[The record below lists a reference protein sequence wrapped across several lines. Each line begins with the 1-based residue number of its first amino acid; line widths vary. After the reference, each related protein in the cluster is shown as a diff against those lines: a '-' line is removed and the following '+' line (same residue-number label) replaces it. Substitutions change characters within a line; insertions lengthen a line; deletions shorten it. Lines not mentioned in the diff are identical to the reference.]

1 MQLTR
6 PRSLTGMILIGL
18 ALVALPL
25 LVAIV
30 RAALHMDRLAQESEA
45 LVLQGVEAARS
56 SQQLAEHIRA
66 MERRARLYS
75 TLEDPDLL
83 DSFMQSHSRIVAT
96 LYELGQLA
104 ATQEAAERL
113 RLMQDDAAL
122 IVLALQTYAPGSD
135 QMNEALARFPS
146 LHERAGALSAINSEI
161 VSRGLGTLQDSA
173 RRAQQSLAWQTATLI
188 PVTLALL
195 LLFVFIIGRPI
206 RQIDRAISELG
217 QGTFSR
223 PISIRGPADLEA
235 LGRQLEWLRSRL
247 LELAQEKNK
256 FLRHM
261 SHELKTP
268 LANIREG
275 TELLLDGAVG
285 QLAGNQKEVTGIL
298 RDNGI
303 RLQKLI
309 ENLLTFSAWQSQNA
323 ELNVGKIRLKQLVEA
338 VVRQSQ
344 LALVAKNLTVQLT
357 MQDISVSADRDKI
370 RMVLDNLITNA
381 IKFSPKDG
389 TIYIVIRGDKDQA
402 VIDVAD
408 EGPGIPSV
416 ERGRVFDAFYQGTPP
431 EGGHVPGTGIGL
443 SVVME
448 CIHAHG
454 GTVEIL
460 DGNYAGAQ
468 FRFRLPL
475 EQAAV
480 AA

>member
-1 MQLTR
+1 MRLTR
-6 PRSLTGMILIGL
+6 PRSLSGMILIGL

-30 RAALHMDRLAQESEA
+30 RAALHLDHLAQESEA
-45 LVLQGVEAARS
+45 LVLKGVEAARN
-56 SQQLAEHIRA
+56 SQQLVEHIRA
-66 MERRARLYS
+66 MERRARLYN
-75 TLEDPDLL
+75 TLEDTDLL
-83 DSFMQSHSRIVAT
+83 ASFMQSHSRFIAT
-96 LYELGQLA
+96 LHDLGQLA
-104 ATQEAAERL
+104 PAKEAAERL
-113 RLMQDDAAL
+113 KLMQDDGAV
-122 IVLALQTYAPGSD
+122 IVQALQSYSPGTE
-135 QMNEALARFPS
+135 QMREALAQFS
-146 LHERAGALSAINSEI
+146 ALHERAAALSAINSEV
-161 VSRGLGTLQDSA
+161 VSRGLSALQDSA
-173 RRAQQSLAWQTATLI
+173 RRAQQSLAWQSATLI

-195 LLFVFIIGRPI
+195 LLFVFVIGRPI

-223 PISIRGPADLEA
+223 PIAVGGPADIEA
-235 LGRQLEWLRSRL
+235 LGRQLEWLRTRL
-247 LELAQEKNK
+247 LDLAQEKNK

-285 QLAGNQKEVTGIL
+285 QLAGNKKEVTGIL

-323 ELNVGKIRLKQLVEA
+323 ELNLGKFKLKPLIES

-357 MQDISVSADRDKI
+357 MQDISVTADRDKI
-370 RMVLDNLITNA
+370 RMALDNLITNA
-381 IKFSPKDG
+381 IKYSPKDG
-389 TIYIVIRGDKDQA
+389 TIYVVIRGDKDQG
-402 VIDVAD
+402 VFDVAD
-408 EGPGIPSV
+408 EGPGIPSA
-416 ERGRVFDAFYQGTPP
+416 ERGRVFDAFYQGKPP

-460 DGNYAGAQ
+460 DGKYAGAH

-475 EQAAV
+475 EQATV

>member
-1 MQLTR
+1 
-6 PRSLTGMILIGL
+6 MILLGL

-25 LVAIV
+25 LIAIV

-45 LVLQGVEAARS
+45 LVLQGVAAARN
-56 SQQLAEHIRA
+56 SQQLVEHIRA
-66 MERRARLYS
+66 MERRARLYD

-83 DSFMQSHSRIVAT
+83 ESFMRSHSGFVAT
-96 LYELGQLA
+96 LYALGQPA
-104 ATQEAAERL
+104 PAQEAAERL
-113 RLMQDDAAL
+113 KLMQDDAAV
-122 IVLALQTYAPGSD
+122 IVHALQRYAPGTN
-135 QMNEALARFPS
+135 QMREALAQFSALR
-146 LHERAGALSAINSEI
+146 ERAGALSASNGEI
-161 VSRGLGTLQDSA
+161 VSRGLSTLQDSA
-173 RRAQQSLAWQTATLI
+173 RRAQQSLAWQSATLI

-195 LLFVFIIGRPI
+195 LLFIFIIGRPI
-206 RQIDRAISELG
+206 RQIDRAINELG

-223 PISIRGPADLEA
+223 PIAISGPADLEA

-309 ENLLTFSAWQSQNA
+309 ENLLTFSAWQSANA
-323 ELNVGKIRLKQLVEA
+323 ELNLGKVKLKPLAES

-357 MQDISVSADRDKI
+357 VQDISISADRDKI

-381 IKFSPKDG
+381 IKFSPESG
-389 TIYIVIRGDKDQA
+389 TIYIVIRGNKDQA

-408 EGPGIPSV
+408 EGPGIPSA
-416 ERGRVFDAFYQGTPP
+416 ERGRVFDAFYQGKPP
-431 EGGHVPGTGIGL
+431 AGGHVPGTGIGL

-460 DGNYAGAQ
+460 DGSYAGAH

-480 AA
+480 TA